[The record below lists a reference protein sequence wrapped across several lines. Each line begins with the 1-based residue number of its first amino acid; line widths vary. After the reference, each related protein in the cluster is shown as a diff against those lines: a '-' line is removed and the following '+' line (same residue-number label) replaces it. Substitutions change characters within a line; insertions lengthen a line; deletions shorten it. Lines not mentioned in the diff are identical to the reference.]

1 MKKGKIS
8 NYKNG
13 IGQIL
18 SEGNTYNFNINVVRA
33 NDVADGVN
41 VEFELDHYGNI
52 KIVNCLGA
60 TKPTKA
66 SKSKKENT
74 AKADN
79 RELLT
84 EDK

>member
-41 VEFELDHYGNI
+41 VEFELAI
-52 KIVNCLGA
+52 IEA
-60 TKPTKA
+60 I
-66 SKSKKENT
+66 
-74 AKADN
+74 AKLMAI
-79 RELLT
+79 R
-84 EDK
+84 